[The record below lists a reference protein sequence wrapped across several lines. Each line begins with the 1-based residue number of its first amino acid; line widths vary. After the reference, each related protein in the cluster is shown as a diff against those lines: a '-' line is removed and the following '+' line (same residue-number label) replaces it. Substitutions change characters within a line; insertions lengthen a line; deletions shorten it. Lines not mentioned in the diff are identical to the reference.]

1 MIKDYNKDFFFF
13 YLKVLI
19 RGNMIWW
26 E

>member
-1 MIKDYNKDFFFF
+1 MIKDYNKDFFYF